1 MFSCE
6 FCEISK
12 STFSYRTHAVAASGK
27 VVIQSR
33 TCGYVELSEVRPS
46 YPEYPTLNIGTNWRP
61 ASYKSYSGW
70 NVSINAMSQND
81 LGAFTL
87 NDVNPICQQ
96 NGKLLLKVDLVG
108 HDRIHLTDKIISWPV
123 ILHSLGIARNIF

>member
-61 ASYKSYSGW
+61 ASYKILLRLER
-70 NVSINAMSQND
+70 INKCNEPKWPWRFYAEWRKSN
-81 LGAFTL
+81 LPIERKAFIESRPGRT
-87 NDVNPICQQ
+87 
-96 NGKLLLKVDLVG
+96 
-108 HDRIHLTDKIISWPV
+108 W
-123 ILHSLGIARNIF
+123 